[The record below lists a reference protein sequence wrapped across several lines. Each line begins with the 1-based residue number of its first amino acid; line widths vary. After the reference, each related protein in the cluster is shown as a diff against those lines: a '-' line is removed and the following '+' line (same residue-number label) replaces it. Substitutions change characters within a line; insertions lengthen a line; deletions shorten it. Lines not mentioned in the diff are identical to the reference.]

1 MSRKLRLCKCVNML
15 PGLEPEKCYT
25 YVTESIVSLEGRF

>member
-1 MSRKLRLCKCVNML
+1 MGRKLRLCKCINML
-15 PGLEPEKCYT
+15 PGLEPEKR